1 MIILRLNDRL
11 PKYNSLV
18 QIPLPELTIKGL
30 YSLNVLYDIM
40 CFEFE
45 IPSRIK
51 SKNLNVINEEDVE
64 IEPELEK
71 VEEPVTVSVN

>member
-1 MIILRLNDRL
+1 VAMSFILN
-11 PKYNSLV
+11 KW
-18 QIPLPELTIKGL
+18 PLKTIKGL
-30 YSLNVLYDIM
+30 YTLNVLYDIM

-45 IPSRIK
+45 IPNRMK

-71 VEEPVTVSVN
+71 VEEQVTVSVN

>member
-1 MIILRLNDRL
+1 MSFILN
-11 PKYNSLV
+11 KW
-18 QIPLPELTIKGL
+18 PLKAIKCL
-30 YSLNVLYDIM
+30 YTLNVLYDIM

-45 IPSRIK
+45 IPNMMK

>member
-1 MIILRLNDRL
+1 MSFILN
-11 PKYNSLV
+11 KW
-18 QIPLPELTIKGL
+18 PLKAIKCL
-30 YSLNVLYDIM
+30 YTLNVLYDIM

-45 IPSRIK
+45 IPNRMKSR
-51 SKNLNVINEEDVE
+51 NLNVINEDDVE

>member
-1 MIILRLNDRL
+1 MSFILN
-11 PKYNSLV
+11 KW
-18 QIPLPELTIKGL
+18 PLKAIKCL
-30 YSLNVLYDIM
+30 YTLNVLYDIM

-45 IPSRIK
+45 IPNMMK

-71 VEEPVTVSVN
+71 VEEPLTVSVN

>member
-1 MIILRLNDRL
+1 VAIEDHKR
-11 PKYNSLV
+11 
-18 QIPLPELTIKGL
+18 PLYFECTK
-30 YSLNVLYDIM
+30 DIM

-45 IPSRIK
+45 IPNRMK

>member
-1 MIILRLNDRL
+1 M
-11 PKYNSLV
+11 
-18 QIPLPELTIKGL
+18 
-30 YSLNVLYDIM
+30 
-40 CFEFE
+40 
-45 IPSRIK
+45 K

>member
-1 MIILRLNDRL
+1 MAIEDHKR
-11 PKYNSLV
+11 
-18 QIPLPELTIKGL
+18 PLYFECT
-30 YSLNVLYDIM
+30 YDIM

-51 SKNLNVINEEDVE
+51 SKNVNVINEDVE

>member
-1 MIILRLNDRL
+1 MAIEDYKR
-11 PKYNSLV
+11 
-18 QIPLPELTIKGL
+18 PLYFECI
-30 YSLNVLYDIM
+30 YDIM

-51 SKNLNVINEEDVE
+51 SKNVNVINEEDVE

-71 VEEPVTVSVN
+71 VEEPVSVLVN

>member
-1 MIILRLNDRL
+1 M
-11 PKYNSLV
+11 KA
-18 QIPLPELTIKGL
+18 IKGPYTLNAL
-30 YSLNVLYDIM
+30 YYIM

-45 IPSRIK
+45 LPNRMK

-71 VEEPVTVSVN
+71 VEEPITVSVN

>member
-1 MIILRLNDRL
+1 MSFIMH
-11 PKYNSLV
+11 KW
-18 QIPLPELTIKGL
+18 PLKAIKCL
-30 YSLNVLYDIM
+30 YTLNVLYDIM

-45 IPSRIK
+45 IQNRIK
-51 SKNLNVINEEDVE
+51 SKNVNVINEEDVE

>member
-11 PKYNSLV
+11 PKYSSWV

-45 IPSRIK
+45 IPNMMK

-64 IEPELEK
+64 IEP
-71 VEEPVTVSVN
+71 